1 MLKTKKNTICFGFD
15 VSSSTVGIC
24 SLYVCNKKITKVEYS
39 YYKPKNK
46 NETELGNIF
55 KLYDYIFNYI
65 SEQQKKYKNVEY
77 KVFVEDFIMFMP
89 GKSSARTI
97 TLLSVYN
104 RTVCLAA
111 NHCLNIE
118 PELLPVATIRSVLKK
133 VSGNLDR
140 VDKEHVPEV
149 LEKIIKDHLP
159 DWNFRWSV
167 NKKGVPID
175 ECYDQA
181 DGIAAA
187 VSGSFRSGILE
198 HEKIRSI

>member
-1 MLKTKKNTICFGFD
+1 MPKTKKNTICFGFD

-24 SLYVCNKKITKVEYS
+24 SLHVCDKKIIKVEYS
-39 YYKPKNK
+39 YYKPKDEK
-46 NETELGNIF
+46 ETELGKIF
-55 KLYDYIFNYI
+55 KLYDHIFNYI
-65 SEQQKKYKNVEY
+65 LEQDKKYKNVDY

-97 TLLSVYN
+97 TILSVYN

-111 NHCLNIE
+111 NHCLKIE

-133 VSGNLDR
+133 VSGNSER

-149 LEKIIKDHLP
+149 LEKIIKKDLP
-159 DWNFRWSV
+159 NWNFRWSV
-167 NKKGVPID
+167 NKKGIPID

-187 VSGSFRSGILE
+187 LSGAFRSGILE
-198 HEKIRSI
+198 NEKIRSV